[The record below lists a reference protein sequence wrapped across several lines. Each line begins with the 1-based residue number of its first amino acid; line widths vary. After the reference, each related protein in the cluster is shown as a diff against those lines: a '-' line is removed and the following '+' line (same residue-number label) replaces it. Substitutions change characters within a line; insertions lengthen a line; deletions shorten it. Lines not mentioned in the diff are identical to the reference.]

1 MQQGYD
7 AHTPYQRPAISPHQD
22 VITTLFQTWE
32 HASAYLG
39 KEEHYPDF
47 LAFFQREIDAKG
59 WQAVL
64 SEYLFQGTASADDLL
79 VRLYAGLLHPLLQLM
94 YGVEWKQ
101 PAIVAEGLAQAC
113 VHKAELKDFLLA
125 AERNANEAY
134 STSSSSAGE
143 RKKMPSIVTLHQ
155 EARADPKLSTAVG
168 HVVDMGGP
176 RFADSVLKNA
186 RDEILRLVSKVKVWP
201 EEVDERTAEMFD
213 AEVYMACS
221 AALIG
226 PKFGKHPKFDFFLM

>member
-1 MQQGYD
+1 MQRGYD
-7 AHTPYQRPAISPHQD
+7 ANTNYQRPALHTHREVVTD
-22 VITTLFQTWE
+22 LFQTWE

-59 WQAVL
+59 WEAVL
-64 SEYLFQGTASADDLL
+64 STYLWQGTASADDLL
-79 VRLYAGLLHPLLQLM
+79 VRLFGGLLHPLIQLM

-113 VHKAELKDFLLA
+113 VHRPDFKDFFLA

-134 STSSSSAGE
+134 PSPAT
-143 RKKMPSIVTLHQ
+143 KMPRIVALYQ
-155 EARADPKLSTAVG
+155 EARDDPKLSTAVE
-168 HVVDMGGP
+168 HVADMGGP
-176 RFADSVLKNA
+176 RFADSVLKRA
-186 RDEILRLVSKVKVWP
+186 KDEMLRVVSKVKVWP

-213 AEVYMACS
+213 ADVYMAAS
-221 AALIG
+221 AALQG
-226 PKFGKHPKFDFFLM
+226 PKLGKHPKFDFFLM